1 MAEPSDSAERR
12 ASKEATDWLIAL
24 RDDPDDAGL
33 QARFEAW
40 RTAAPAHAA
49 AWAETLHLDGLIGQA
64 QPAAPSRPPTFVM
77 LDGYH
82 KRQRTSRRPARRLVW
97 GGALAA
103 VAACLIL
110 VFAPGILL
118 QLRASHTTVAAEIRA
133 VQLEDGSVVQLGP
146 ASAIDVAF
154 EPGLRRVHLLKGE
167 AFFEVKPDTARP
179 FVVQSGD
186 VRTTVVGTAFD
197 VRLTD
202 SATHVAVR
210 SGVVQVTFDAAT
222 PPVREELAAGD
233 TLRVGT
239 AGQRAGQVRRG
250 YGAPDEVAAWLGGQI
265 VARDRSVADIVDEL
279 KRYHRGAVVIADDGL
294 ARERVTGVY
303 NLADPS
309 AALRA
314 VASAHAATV
323 REMTPW
329 LVVISRH

>member
-1 MAEPSDSAERR
+1 MAAADDSAERR

-24 RDDPDDAGL
+24 RDDPDDADL
-33 QARFEAW
+33 QARFEVW
-40 RTAAPAHAA
+40 HAANPAHAM
-49 AWAETLHLDGLIGQA
+49 AWSEIRHVDRLIGHARPASVLSPSTPIILDGH
-64 QPAAPSRPPTFVM
+64 R
-77 LDGYH
+77 
-82 KRQRTSRRPARRLVW
+82 KRRRWRVRF
-97 GGALAA
+97 GAGTLAA

-110 VFAPGILL
+110 VFAPGVLL
-118 QLRASHTTVAAEIRA
+118 QWRASHTTAAAEIRA
-133 VQLEDGSVVQLGP
+133 VPLEDGSVVQLGP

-154 EPGLRRVHLLKGE
+154 EAGLRRVHLLKGE

-179 FVVQSGD
+179 FVVLSGE

-202 SATHVAVR
+202 NATHVAVR
-210 SGVVQVTFDAAT
+210 SGVVRVAFDATT

-239 AGQRAGQVRRG
+239 TGPAAGQVKRQS
-250 YGAPDEVAAWLGGQI
+250 GAPDEVAAWLGGQI
-265 VARDRSVADIVDEL
+265 VARDRSVADIVEEL
-279 KRYHRGAVVIADDGL
+279 RRYHRGAVVIADDGL

>member
-24 RDDPDDAGL
+24 RDDPDDAAL

-40 RTAAPAHAA
+40 HDASPAHAM
-49 AWAETLHLDGLIGQA
+49 AWSEIRHVDRVIGHA
-64 QPAAPSRPPTFVM
+64 RPAAPLSPPSPVR
-77 LDGYH
+77 LEGH
-82 KRQRTSRRPARRLVW
+82 RKRRRLRARLGV
-97 GGALAA
+97 GALAA

-110 VFAPGILL
+110 VFAPGVLL
-118 QLRASHTTVAAEIRA
+118 QLRASHLTAAAEIRA

-154 EPGLRRVHLLKGE
+154 DSGQRRVLLLKGE
-167 AFFEVKPDTARP
+167 AFFEVRPDTARP
-179 FVVQSGD
+179 FVVQSGE

-202 SATHVAVR
+202 NATHVAVR
-210 SGVVQVTFDAAT
+210 SGVVQVAFDAAT
-222 PPVREELAAGD
+222 PPVREELTAGD
-233 TLRVGT
+233 MLRVGT
-239 AGQRAGQVRRG
+239 SGLTAGQVKRG
-250 YGAPDEVAAWLGGQI
+250 HGAPDEVAAWLGGQI

-279 KRYHRGAVVIADDGL
+279 RRYHRGAVVIADDGL

-303 NLADPS
+303 NLADPL